1 MLEGGGARSSAG
13 VSWMPNK
20 AYGCFWSYGASVAC
34 FGYDHPAGARAVH
47 DTPISPRR
55 YFACW
60 SNSQSIQHL
69 WLSLPVLSRPTVITI
84 ISQFP
89 HVPILPFLLSDV
101 LPPPPHLHSFI
112 FVNSLSRGREAPMVV
127 MTKHVQQW
135 RRIFFSCTRFK
146 GNRWI
151 DVGESINTLY
161 S

>member
-47 DTPISPRR
+47 DNPISPRR

-89 HVPILPFLLSDV
+89 HVPILPFLLSDR
-101 LPPPPHLHSFI
+101 PPSASTSALFHFCQQP
-112 FVNSLSRGREAPMVV
+112 
-127 MTKHVQQW
+127 VQ
-135 RRIFFSCTRFK
+135 RKRSTNGCDDKARATVEEDFFF
-146 GNRWI
+146 
-151 DVGESINTLY
+151 LY
-161 S
+161 SL